1 MARRNHISDK
11 DDHQSG
17 LAVPKQTRDKEEES
31 VADSQSNVNPFLD
44 KYAYIIQRHEQ
55 CLKSAKDVGDRK
67 GEGEAY
73 RNLGNIFYSLAE
85 FQKAIDYHEQYL
97 TITKEVGDK
106 AGEGKAYG
114 NLGINY
120 DSLGDFRKA
129 ADYHERHLGIA
140 KEVGD
145 KAIEGKVYC
154 NLANV
159 YRSLGEFQK
168 AIDYNER
175 HLVIA
180 EETGDRAG
188 EGIAYGNLGAVY
200 LNLGQF
206 RKAIEYIECHIKSS
220 KEVGDRAGEGTAYG
234 NLGNAYRSLGEFP
247 KAIHFI
253 KQQLKIAKEVGDRPG
268 EGNAYGNLG
277 NVYTGLGDFRGAAE
291 CYERH
296 LKIAKEVGDR
306 LGEGKAYGNLS
317 NAYRS
322 LGEIQKAIDYSVQ
335 DLKIAKQVG
344 ARAAEAIACSI
355 LGNAYRTIGEFQK
368 AIEYHEQDLMIAIEV
383 GDRAGEG
390 KAWSCLGNSYTSLG
404 EYQKAIEYHERGV
417 KIKKEVGD
425 KEGEGSSYGNLGNAY
440 RGTGNLQTAIDH
452 YEMYLKIAKEI
463 GDRAGE
469 GAAYGCLGNAYD
481 DIGDFQKVIEFYEQH
496 LKIAKEVGDRIQEGK
511 VYSNIGSVY
520 DSLDELE
527 EAIHYY
533 ENSVKTFNH
542 IRSNLIS
549 NDEWKISLRNT
560 YDEAHSKLWRLL
572 LKQGKVVE
580 ALLTADQGRA
590 QALNDLLET
599 KYGLEGSRQEI
610 GTLTATTPEILN
622 YLPSNTIFIGINE
635 EGIIFW
641 VNERGKEVR
650 SRRRQIDAPVTTYL
664 LSLLE
669 TTQEKIGVNDDVYC
683 EDRSLRNPRDEQRAE
698 ERVTRPRPHPSNLET
713 NPLQTLYNIFI
724 DPIRDLLQGDEV
736 VLVPESPL
744 FLAPFA
750 AFMDRDSKYLCESF
764 RIRLLPSL
772 SSLQLISN
780 CPDDW
785 HSATDALLVGDPWVE
800 EVGRDQLEWAEKE
813 VKMIGEILQTEPLIG
828 KQATKDEVL
837 RRISSVALV
846 HIAAHGQM
854 ETGEIALAPNLTR
867 SSPILVREDYVL
879 TMKDVLKA
887 QIRAR
892 LVVLSCCHSAR
903 GDVKAE
909 GVVGIAR
916 AFLGAGA
923 RSVLVSLWAIDDE
936 ATMEFM
942 KHFYRQLVNGRRA
955 GEALNE
961 AMKSLRESKHFSAVK
976 YWAPFVLIGDDVT
989 LEF

>member
-1 MARRNHISDK
+1 MASRNHIGEVNNP
-11 DDHQSG
+11 QSG
-17 LAVPKQTRDKEEES
+17 LAAPRQARDQEEES
-31 VADSQSNVNPFLD
+31 VADSESNVNPFLD
-44 KYAYIIQRHEQ
+44 KYAHIIQQYEQ
-55 CLKSAKDVGDRK
+55 CLKSAKDAGDRK

-129 ADYHERHLGIA
+129 ADYHEQHLKIA

-145 KAIEGKVYC
+145 RTIEGKVYC

-159 YRSLGEFQK
+159 YRSLGEFHK

-175 HLVIA
+175 HLRIA
-180 EETGDRAG
+180 KETGDRAG
-188 EGIAYGNLGAVY
+188 EGIAYGNLGIVY
-200 LNLGQF
+200 RNLGQF
-206 RKAIEYIECHIKSS
+206 HKAIEYIERLIKSS
-220 KEVGDRAGEGTAYG
+220 KKVGDRVVEGTAYG
-234 NLGNAYRSLGEFP
+234 NLGSAYCSLGEFP

-253 KQQLKIAKEVGDRPG
+253 KQQLKIVKEVGDRPG

-277 NVYTGLGDFRGAAE
+277 NAYLGLGDFKGAVE
-291 CYERH
+291 CHERH
-296 LKIAKEVGDR
+296 LTIAKELGDR
-306 LGEGKAYGNLS
+306 LREGQAYGNLS
-317 NAYRS
+317 VAYRS
-322 LGEIQKAIDYSVQ
+322 LGEIQKAIDYSLQ
-335 DLKIAKQVG
+335 DLNIAKQVG
-344 ARAAEAIACSI
+344 ARAGEGIACSV
-355 LGNAYRTIGEFQK
+355 LGNAYHTLGEFQK
-368 AIEYHEQDLMIAIEV
+368 AIEYHQQDLMIAEEV

-390 KAWSCLGNSYTSLG
+390 RACCSLG
-404 EYQKAIEYHERGV
+404 TSYNSLRKYQKAIEYHERAV
-417 KIKKEVGD
+417 KIAKEVGD
-425 KEGEGSSYGNLGNAY
+425 RVGEGHAYGSLGNAY
-440 RGTGNLQTAIDH
+440 RDTGNLQKAIEY
-452 YEMYLKIAKEI
+452 YEMHLNIATEV

-469 GAAYGCLGNAYD
+469 GVAYGCLGNAYD
-481 DIGDFQKVIEFYEQH
+481 DAGDFQKAIGFYEQN

-511 VYSNIGSVY
+511 MYFNVGTAY
-520 DSLDELE
+520 DSRDELE

-542 IRSNLIS
+542 IRSKLIS

-560 YDEAHSKLWRLL
+560 YDQAHSKLWRLL
-572 LKQGKVVE
+572 LKQGRVVE

-599 KYGLEGSRQEI
+599 KYGLEGLRQEI
-610 GTLTATTPEILN
+610 GTLTATTPDILN
-622 YLPSNTIFIGINE
+622 YLPSNAAFIGINE
-635 EGIIFW
+635 EGICFW

-650 SRRRQIDAPVTTYL
+650 FRRMQIHAPVVTYL

-669 TTQEKIGVNDDVYC
+669 KTQKEIGVEDVHC
-683 EDRSLRNPRDEQRAE
+683 EDRSLRRKSRDEKQVE
-698 ERVTRPRPHPSNLET
+698 ERVNKPGSHPSNVET
-713 NPLQTLYNIFI
+713 NHLQTLYNIVV

-736 VLVPESPL
+736 VLVPEGPL

-750 AFMDRDSKYLCESF
+750 AFMDRNSQYLCESF

-785 HSATDALLVGDPWVE
+785 HSATGALLVGNPWVE
-800 EVGRDQLEWAEKE
+800 EVGQDQLPWAEKE

-837 RRISSVALV
+837 RRISSVSLV
-846 HIAAHGQM
+846 HIAAHGDM
-854 ETGEIALAPNLTR
+854 KSGEIALAPNSTR
-867 SSPILVREDYVL
+867 SSSIPVKEDYVL
-879 TMKDVLKA
+879 TMQDVLRA

-903 GDVKAE
+903 GEIKAE

-942 KHFYRQLVNGRRA
+942 NHFYRQLVNGRRA

-961 AMKSLRESKHFSAVK
+961 AMKSMRESKSFSAVK
-976 YWAPFVLIGDDVT
+976 YWAPFVLIGDDLT
-989 LEF
+989 LKF

>member
-11 DDHQSG
+11 DDHQSE
-17 LAVPKQTRDKEEES
+17 LTVPKQTRDKEEES
-31 VADSQSNVNPFLD
+31 VADSQSNVNPFLE
-44 KYAYIIQRHEQ
+44 KYAYEIQRYEQ
-55 CLKSAKDVGDRK
+55 SLKSAKDVGDRK

-73 RNLGNIFYSLAE
+73 RNLGNIFYSIAE

-97 TITKEVGDK
+97 MITKEVGDK

-120 DSLGDFRKA
+120 GSLGDFRKA
-129 ADYHERHLGIA
+129 ADYHERHLEIA
-140 KEVGD
+140 KEIGD

-175 HLVIA
+175 HLLIA
-180 EETGDRAG
+180 EETGDRTG

-206 RKAIEYIECHIKSS
+206 QKAIEYIECHIKSS

-234 NLGNAYRSLGEFP
+234 NLSIAYRSLGEFP
-247 KAIHFI
+247 KAIHFTE
-253 KQQLKIAKEVGDRPG
+253 QQLKIAKEVGD
-268 EGNAYGNLG
+268 
-277 NVYTGLGDFRGAAE
+277 
-291 CYERH
+291 
-296 LKIAKEVGDR
+296 IS
-306 LGEGKAYGNLS
+306 GEGKAYGNLGKAYICLGDFGGAADYLERHLTIAKEIGDKAEEGKVYGNLS
-317 NAYRS
+317 IAYRS
-322 LGEIQKAIDYSVQ
+322 LGEIQKAIDYGVQ

-344 ARAAEAIACSI
+344 DRAAEGIACGI
-355 LGNAYRTIGEFQK
+355 LGSAYRALGEFQK
-368 AIEYHEQDLMIAIEV
+368 AIEYHEKDLLIAKEV

-390 KAWSCLGNSYTSLG
+390 KACTNIGNSYTSLR

-425 KEGEGSSYGNLGNAY
+425 KAGEGISYGNLGNAY

-469 GAAYGCLGNAYD
+469 GTAYGCLGNAYD
-481 DIGDFQKVIEFYEQH
+481 DIGDFQKAIDFYEQL
-496 LKIAKEVGDRIQEGK
+496 LKIAKEGGDRIQEGQ

-542 IRSNLIS
+542 IRSKLIS

-560 YDEAHSKLWRLL
+560 YDEAHSKLWQLL
-572 LKQGKVVE
+572 SKQGKVVE

-590 QALNDLLET
+590 QALNDLLEM

-610 GTLTATTPEILN
+610 GTLTATTPDILN
-622 YLPSNTIFIGINE
+622 YLPSNTIFTGINE

-669 TTQEKIGVNDDVYC
+669 TTQEKIGVKDDVYC
-683 EDRSLRNPRDEQRAE
+683 EDRSLRNPRDEQPAE
-698 ERVTRPRPHPSNLET
+698 ERVTRPRSHPSNFET
-713 NPLQTLYNIFI
+713 NPLQTLYNICI

-736 VLVPESPL
+736 VLVPEGPL

-750 AFMDRDSKYLCESF
+750 AFMDRNSKYLCESF

-785 HSATDALLVGDPWVE
+785 HSANDALLVGDPWVE

-867 SSPILVREDYVL
+867 SSPIPVREDYVL

-903 GDVKAE
+903 GEVKAE

-961 AMKSLRESKHFSAVK
+961 AMKSLRESNHFSAVK

>member
-1 MARRNHISDK
+1 M
-11 DDHQSG
+11 
-17 LAVPKQTRDKEEES
+17 
-31 VADSQSNVNPFLD
+31 
-44 KYAYIIQRHEQ
+44 
-55 CLKSAKDVGDRK
+55 
-67 GEGEAY
+67 
-73 RNLGNIFYSLAE
+73 
-85 FQKAIDYHEQYL
+85 
-97 TITKEVGDK
+97 
-106 AGEGKAYG
+106 
-114 NLGINY
+114 
-120 DSLGDFRKA
+120 
-129 ADYHERHLGIA
+129 
-140 KEVGD
+140 
-145 KAIEGKVYC
+145 
-154 NLANV
+154 
-159 YRSLGEFQK
+159 
-168 AIDYNER
+168 
-175 HLVIA
+175 
-180 EETGDRAG
+180 
-188 EGIAYGNLGAVY
+188 
-200 LNLGQF
+200 
-206 RKAIEYIECHIKSS
+206 
-220 KEVGDRAGEGTAYG
+220 
-234 NLGNAYRSLGEFP
+234 
-247 KAIHFI
+247 
-253 KQQLKIAKEVGDRPG
+253 
-268 EGNAYGNLG
+268 
-277 NVYTGLGDFRGAAE
+277 
-291 CYERH
+291 
-296 LKIAKEVGDR
+296 
-306 LGEGKAYGNLS
+306 
-317 NAYRS
+317 
-322 LGEIQKAIDYSVQ
+322 
-335 DLKIAKQVG
+335 
-344 ARAAEAIACSI
+344 
-355 LGNAYRTIGEFQK
+355 
-368 AIEYHEQDLMIAIEV
+368 
-383 GDRAGEG
+383 
-390 KAWSCLGNSYTSLG
+390 
-404 EYQKAIEYHERGV
+404 
-417 KIKKEVGD
+417 
-425 KEGEGSSYGNLGNAY
+425 
-440 RGTGNLQTAIDH
+440 
-452 YEMYLKIAKEI
+452 
-463 GDRAGE
+463 
-469 GAAYGCLGNAYD
+469 
-481 DIGDFQKVIEFYEQH
+481 
-496 LKIAKEVGDRIQEGK
+496 
-511 VYSNIGSVY
+511 
-520 DSLDELE
+520 
-527 EAIHYY
+527 
-533 ENSVKTFNH
+533 
-542 IRSNLIS
+542 
-549 NDEWKISLRNT
+549 
-560 YDEAHSKLWRLL
+560 L

-590 QALNDLLET
+590 QALNDLLEM
-599 KYGLEGSRQEI
+599 KYGLEGSRQEV
-610 GTLTATTPEILN
+610 GTLTATTPDILN

-650 SRRRQIDAPVTTYL
+650 SRRRQIDAPVTNYL

-698 ERVTRPRPHPSNLET
+698 ERVTRPRSHPSNLET

-736 VLVPESPL
+736 VLVPEGPL

-867 SSPILVREDYVL
+867 SSPIPLREDYVL

-892 LVVLSCCHSAR
+892 LVVLSCCHTAR
-903 GDVKAE
+903 GEVKAE

-961 AMKSLRESKHFSAVK
+961 AMKSLRESNHFSAVK